1 MPRVYNIK
9 NQKIMYKRAFQFD
22 GGTLT
27 IENADGK
34 MRVTIADAV
43 GAHVIDVP
51 KGQSAAVAQ
60 GFAAGARE
68 TQALTPEQEK
78 AIAERYDAA
87 NKDKQPF

>member
-1 MPRVYNIK
+1 
-9 NQKIMYKRAFQFD
+9 MYKKAFQFD

-27 IENADGK
+27 IENTDGK

-68 TQALTPEQEK
+68 TQALTQEQID
-78 AIAERYDAA
+78 AIGDRGGVKEG
-87 NKDKQPF
+87 KQPF